1 MELRS
6 SWTAFLAGTVAVGGT
21 LIGMPAL
28 HDHATAGAEQLSF
41 ANSYTLNH
49 PHNRCGTTLV
59 QQQMNDAGVQ
69 IDIYA
74 SSQLGGDADRVTSLL
89 SGDIDLDLQG
99 SSALAGVYEPIG
111 VMDMAYVFDDPD
123 HLFRW
128 FDSPESQG
136 LKDDFEEATGA
147 KILDV
152 WYYGDRTF
160 SANSPIRSPEDLQG
174 LRLRYPDSPA
184 HLMSAAAM
192 GAEPVAVAFE
202 EVYLALQQGIVD
214 GQENPIGFTAEN
226 SLDEVVDYVSLSR
239 HSIGSQLVI
248 VSGETWDR
256 LDPSQQA
263 DLQEAVSG
271 VREENR
277 ACTEGDEREVLARW
291 QEQGS
296 PEVIADVDRDAFRE
310 RTFEHLEENLGEEER
325 EVFDSIR
332 SAAEANPEAADRP

>member
-6 SWTAFLAGTVAVGGT
+6 SWSAFLAGAVAVGGT
-21 LIGMPAL
+21 LVGMPAL
-28 HDHATAGAEQLSF
+28 HNHATAGTEQFSF

-49 PHNRCGTTLV
+49 PHNACGTTLV
-59 QQQMNDAGVQ
+59 QQRMNSAGVQ
-69 IDIYA
+69 LDIYA
-74 SSQLGGDADRVTSLL
+74 SSQLGGDADRVASLL
-89 SGDIDLDLQG
+89 ADDIDLDLQG
-99 SSALAGVYEPIG
+99 SSALASVHEPIG
-111 VMDMAYVFDDPD
+111 VMDMAFVFDDPD

-128 FDSPESQG
+128 FDSPESDE

-160 SANSPIRSPEDLQG
+160 SANKPIREPADLQG
-174 LRLRYPDSPA
+174 MRLRYPDSAA

-202 EVYLALQQGIVD
+202 EVYLVLQQGIVD

-248 VSGETWDR
+248 VSDRAWDA
-256 LDPSQQA
+256 LDPSQQE
-263 DLQEAVSG
+263 DLQEAVSQ
-271 VREENR
+271 VREQNR
-277 ACTEGDEREVLARW
+277 ECTETDERENLARW

-296 PEVIADVDRDAFRE
+296 PEVVEDVDRDAFRE
-310 RTFEHLEENLGEEER
+310 KAFDYYDEHLDDEER
-325 EVFDSIR
+325 DVFESIR
-332 SAAEANPEAADRP
+332 STAEAAS